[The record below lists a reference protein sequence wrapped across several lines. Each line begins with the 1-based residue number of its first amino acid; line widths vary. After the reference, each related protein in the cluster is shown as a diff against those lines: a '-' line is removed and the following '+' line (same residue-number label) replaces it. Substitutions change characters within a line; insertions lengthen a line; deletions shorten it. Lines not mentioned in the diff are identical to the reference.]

1 MTHLPKLSPPS
12 CLANYIADQQ
22 AIGLHPTY
30 NDFREKDTL
39 IEYLHKNQKGI
50 CCYCNRKLYKCN
62 NSSSIY
68 SPHIEHLQPR
78 SLFPHLELDY
88 SNLYLSCSDSNTCGI
103 KKKARLIYHLIK
115 QSDCEMHFDYKQD
128 GEITGKT
135 ELAKDIILVLNL
147 NYPSLKERRKK
158 NRIRLYKKLQEL
170 IKKNKKKDFLLKYNG
185 SFPGLVRN
193 VMLSLQK

>member
-1 MTHLPKLSPPS
+1 
-12 CLANYIADQQ
+12 
-22 AIGLHPTY
+22 
-30 NDFREKDTL
+30 
-39 IEYLHKNQKGI
+39 
-50 CCYCNRKLYKCN
+50 
-62 NSSSIY
+62 
-68 SPHIEHLQPR
+68 
-78 SLFPHLELDY
+78 
-88 SNLYLSCSDSNTCGI
+88 LSCSDSNTCGI